1 MFGPSVEEDFVNAAT
16 ARPARGA
23 ARRGLMLLVVL
34 AGGLGAFL
42 WWAATFEIEETTRA
56 MGRVVPAGQVQVVQ
70 APDAGVVRELLVREG
85 DVVAQA
91 APLVRIDDT
100 AAGAERGEL
109 LEREAALMAEEL
121 RLRAEAEAGDLDFPD
136 DLTARAPLAVEAERA
151 VFTSRATQFAN
162 ELRVLDDQL
171 AQRRAERA
179 ETQATIAKLEGQ
191 VGPLREE
198 VAITGPLAER
208 GAVTQVDFL
217 RLQTRL
223 AEIEGE
229 LGVTRARIT
238 RIEAGIREAE
248 TQIAT
253 ARSAYVLT
261 ARERLARVSGE
272 LSVLRETLR
281 AAQDRVSRTTLAA
294 PVAGTVNRVHVA
306 TVGAVVSP
314 GAPLVE
320 IVPADDHLKIEARLR
335 PQDVA
340 FIRPGDPASV
350 KITAYDYVV
359 YGALAGTVERIGA
372 DAITEGEETFFQV
385 TLRTDRTS
393 LTGRGQ
399 EVPVGAGMVAQV
411 DIQTGRKTVLDY
423 LLNPFLRAGN
433 EALRER

>member
-23 ARRGLMLLVVL
+23 AQRGLALLLVL
-34 AGGLGAFL
+34 AGGLAAFV
-42 WWAATFEIEETTRA
+42 WWAAIFEIEETTRA

-85 DVVAQA
+85 DVVEAA

-121 RLRAEAEAGDLDFPD
+121 RLRAEAEAGELDFPE

-162 ELRVLDDQL
+162 ELRVLENQL
-171 AQRRAERA
+171 AQRQAELA

-191 VGPLREE
+191 IGPLREE

-238 RIEAGIREAE
+238 RIEASIREAE

-253 ARSAYVLT
+253 SRSAYVLT
-261 ARERLARVSGE
+261 ARERLARVSGD
-272 LSVLRETLR
+272 LAVLRETLR
-281 AAQDRVSRTTLAA
+281 AAQDRFGRTTLEA

-320 IVPADDHLKIEARLR
+320 IVPADDHLLIEARLR

-423 LLNPFLRAGN
+423 LLNPFVRAGN